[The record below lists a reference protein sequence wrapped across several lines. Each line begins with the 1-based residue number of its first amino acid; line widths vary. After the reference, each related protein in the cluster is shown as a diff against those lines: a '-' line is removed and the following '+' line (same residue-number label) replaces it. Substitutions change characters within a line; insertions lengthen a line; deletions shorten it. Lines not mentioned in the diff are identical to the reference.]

1 MDMKAGTVQARTADS
16 QDSRDTPD
24 SAESADSAA
33 HIAPVYDFWTAEQQ
47 AAAAKAGVR
56 LTVDGELA
64 TVTLDRVA
72 KRNAMTP
79 SMWWQLA
86 QVGRALPGAV
96 RAVLLT
102 AQGPSF
108 SAGLDRSVLVGDAGK
123 PGKTLIDLATSDP
136 RDAELTIEAFQE
148 AFTWWRRTDLIS
160 VAAVQGHAVG
170 AGFQLALACDL
181 RIVAD
186 DARFAMREISL
197 GLVPDLGGT
206 KPLVDLVGYGRA
218 LEICATGRWVDAA
231 EALRIGLVNQVVPA
245 ADLAHEAELFTRELL
260 AADRD
265 ALIETKGLISGA
277 VQRDY
282 DAQRAAERSAQ
293 VRRIRALS
301 QR

>member
-1 MDMKAGTVQARTADS
+1 MDMATGTAGAHTEDAVGPAR
-16 QDSRDTPD
+16 P
-24 SAESADSAA
+24 
-33 HIAPVYDFWTAEQQ
+33 APVYDFWPAERQ

-56 LTVDGELA
+56 LTVDGEVA
-64 TVTLDRVA
+64 TVTLARAA

-86 QVGRALPGAV
+86 EIGRALPGSV
-96 RAVLLT
+96 RAVLLN
-102 AQGPSF
+102 AEGPSF
-108 SAGLDRSVLVGDAGK
+108 SAGLDRSVLVADPNGK
-123 PGKTLIDLATSDP
+123 SGKTLIDLATADQ

-148 AFTWWRRTDLIS
+148 AFTWWRRPDLIS

-186 DARFAMREISL
+186 DAQFAMREISL

-206 KPLVDLVGYGRA
+206 KPLTDLVGYGRA
-218 LEICATGRWVDAA
+218 LEICATGRWIEAA
-231 EALRIGLVNQVVPA
+231 EAERIGLANKVVPA
-245 ADLAHEAELFTRELL
+245 ADLAVDAPVLVRELL

-265 ALIETKGLISGA
+265 ALIETKALIRGA
-277 VQRDY
+277 AERDY
-282 DAQRAAERSAQ
+282 DAQRAAERAAQ
-293 VRRIRALS
+293 VRRIRALA